1 MPVEVVFPQETRS
14 LNLHVCNELRSAHC
28 FNLCM
33 LSEELLLD
41 VLVEVV
47 LALEARFEDSAQ
59 AIRNVGSFDQV
70 PKK

>member
-1 MPVEVVFPQETRS
+1 
-14 LNLHVCNELRSAHC
+14 
-28 FNLCM
+28 M

-59 AIRNVGSFDQV
+59 AVRNVGSFDQV